1 MRQKPPK
8 FLHRFLHTVGI
19 SGITLTNYAALI
31 EPKWVEIT
39 QHHIRINNLPP
50 SFDGFSIVQL
60 TDLHHSSIVKLNYL
74 RACLWKVVR
83 LRPDLVVLTGDY
95 ITRQA
100 KYVEPLAQAIRKII
114 IGSGIPVCAVL
125 GNHDHGHD
133 ASENGIFLQRKKC
146 WSANGTSTPRFEN
159 SVFPRRKRW
168 KGDGDVVFNALTDAG
183 IRVLM
188 NESVPL
194 RRGGDRLWLIG
205 CDDFLSGD
213 FDLERA
219 LAAVP
224 SSAEPRI
231 LLMHNP
237 YPIESIAHH
246 RFDLVLSG
254 HSHGGQIS
262 LPFVPPKIGR
272 KYLAGL
278 FYVGQSRLYVCRG
291 LGVIGLPIRFMTLP
305 EIAHFRL
312 VPPSGNLW

>member
-1 MRQKPPK
+1 MRKNKPK
-8 FLHRFLHTVGI
+8 FLHRLLHTVGI
-19 SGITLTNYAALI
+19 SGITLTNYAASI
-31 EPKWVEIT
+31 EPNWVEIT
-39 QHHIRINNLPP
+39 HHDIRINNLPP

-60 TDLHHSSIVKLNYL
+60 TDLHHSSIVKLDYL
-74 RACLWKVVR
+74 RTCLWKVVH
-83 LRPDLVVLTGDY
+83 LRPDVVVLTGDY

-100 KYVEPLAQAIRKII
+100 KYAEPLAQAIRQII
-114 IGSGIPVCAVL
+114 IESSIPVCAVL
-125 GNHDHGHD
+125 GNHDHWND
-133 ASENGIFLQRKKC
+133 ASENGIFLRRKC
-146 WSANGTSTPRFEN
+146 WSASGTSTPRFEN

-194 RRGGDRLWLIG
+194 RRGRDCLWLIG

-224 SSAEPRI
+224 LSAKPRI

-312 VPPSGNLW
+312 VPSSDSVW